1 MPHHKRSGEG
11 VHEEPRPSAA
21 TIARTL
27 GVSAA
32 TVSYALNGKP
42 GVSEGTRKKV
52 LKLAN
57 EAGLRP
63 HPAASGHGLSRVIAL
78 LVPNLTN
85 PMFTHWA
92 QEILTVAA
100 TEGYEVLVVP
110 TDDDP
115 HRLEA
120 AARMLV
126 GRSIDGAI
134 LLAARRKD
142 PEALTILREARIPF
156 TFLARR
162 SELVFAD
169 FVGVDDY
176 SASGELARHV
186 LGHRPRRVATVIG
199 PRFSTASAQREEG
212 FVDTFARA
220 GLQVP
225 GERRIATDLSREGGR
240 KAAAHLLSLPERPD
254 AVLAG
259 SDEISIGILE
269 VFAEAGLTAGEGLIV
284 TGFDGFDHATS
295 PLIGLT
301 TVIQPRRQ
309 MAVEA
314 CRQLFDRLHRNSGHE
329 HRTVLVEHTLH
340 IGTSCGCPP
349 QSPDAAR

>member
-1 MPHHKRSGEG
+1 MSQNVQVDEHVEGEG
-11 VHEEPRPSAA
+11 RPSAA
-21 TIARTL
+21 TIARQL

-42 GVSEGTRKKV
+42 GVSETTRRKV

-63 HPAASGHGLSRVIAL
+63 RTAGTDPALSRVIAL

-100 TEGYEVLVVP
+100 VEGYEVLVVP
-110 TDDDP
+110 TDDDA

-156 TFLARR
+156 TYLSRR

-169 FVGVDDY
+169 FVGIDDY
-176 SASGELARHV
+176 AAAGEMARHV
-186 LGHRPRRVATVIG
+186 IGHGPVLPATVIG

-212 FVDTFARA
+212 FIDAFDRA
-220 GLQVP
+220 GITIP
-225 GERRIATDLSREGGR
+225 GKHRIATDLSREGGHR
-240 KAAAHLLSLPERPD
+240 AGEHLLSLPRRPD
-254 AVLAG
+254 AVLCG
-259 SDEISIGILE
+259 SDEIGIGILE
-269 VFAEAGLTAGEGLIV
+269 VFADAGLTAGKDLIV

-301 TVIQPRRQ
+301 TVVQPRQQ
-309 MAVEA
+309 MALEA
-314 CRQLFDRLHRNSGHE
+314 SRQLFARLRSSSGHE
-329 HRTVLVEHTLH
+329 HRTAILPHSLH
-340 IGTSCGCPP
+340 IGRSCGCSA
-349 QSPDAAR
+349 QNGSAA

>member
-1 MPHHKRSGEG
+1 MSREMRSDEG
-11 VHEEPRPSAA
+11 ADSDARPSAA
-21 TIARTL
+21 TIARQL
-27 GVSAA
+27 GVSEA

-42 GVSEGTRKKV
+42 GVSESTRRKV

-57 EAGLRP
+57 EYGLRP
-63 HPAASGHGLSRVIAL
+63 RTAGADPALSRVIAL

-92 QEILTVAA
+92 QEILTVAS

-115 HRLEA
+115 HRLVA

-134 LLAARRKD
+134 LLAARRRET
-142 PEALTILREARIPF
+142 EALTILREARLPF
-156 TFLARR
+156 TYLSRR
-162 SELVFAD
+162 SDLVFAD

-176 SASGELARHV
+176 AAAGELARHV
-186 LGHRPRRVATVIG
+186 LEHRPSRPATVIG
-199 PRFSTASAQREEG
+199 PRFSTASGQREEG
-212 FVDTFARA
+212 FIDAFAHA
-220 GLQVP
+220 GIQIP

-240 KAAAHLLSLPERPD
+240 KAAEHLLALRERPD
-254 AVLAG
+254 AVLCG

-269 VFAEAGLTAGEGLIV
+269 VLAGEGLTAGKNLIV
-284 TGFDGFDHATS
+284 TGFDGLDHATS

-301 TVIQPRRQ
+301 TVVQPRRQ
-309 MAVEA
+309 MALEA
-314 CRQLFDRLHRNSGHE
+314 CRQLFDRLRSSSGHE
-329 HRTVLVEHTLH
+329 HRTAIVPHTLS
-340 IGTSCGCPP
+340 IGRSCGCPP
-349 QSPDAAR
+349 QNGRTA

>member
-1 MPHHKRSGEG
+1 MPQDMHSDERVESD
-11 VHEEPRPSAA
+11 VRPSAA
-21 TIARTL
+21 TIARQL

-32 TVSYALNGKP
+32 TVSYALNGKT
-42 GVSEGTRKKV
+42 GVSESTRRKV

-63 HPAASGHGLSRVIAL
+63 RAPGTDPALSRVIAL

-100 TEGYEVLVVP
+100 GEGYDVLVVS

-115 HRLEA
+115 DRLEA

-156 TFLARR
+156 TYLARR

-176 SASGELARHV
+176 AASKELARHV
-186 LGHRPRRVATVIG
+186 IAHGPVHPATVIG

-212 FVDTFARA
+212 FVDAFARA
-220 GLQVP
+220 GIQIP

-240 KAAAHLLSLPERPD
+240 RAGEHLLSLPQRPD
-254 AVLAG
+254 AVLGG

-269 VFAEAGLTAGEGLIV
+269 VFAEAGLVAGRDLIV

-301 TVIQPRRQ
+301 TVVQPRRQ
-309 MAVEA
+309 MALEA
-314 CRQLFDRLHRNSGHE
+314 CRQLFDRVRTASGHE
-329 HRTVLVEHTLH
+329 HRTAIVPHLLH
-340 IGTSCGCPP
+340 IGRSCGCPP
-349 QSPDAAR
+349 QNGITS